1 MGLSMNLCNRLK
13 ETRLEKQLTQ
23 ESLADAVGV
32 TRQTIIAIEKEKFV
46 PSVRLALTL
55 AQALKVS
62 LEDLFWLEKPRR

>member
-1 MGLSMNLCNRLK
+1 MNLCNRLK
-13 ETRLEKQLTQ
+13 ETRLGKQLTQ
-23 ESLADAVGV
+23 ESLADTVGV

-55 AQALKVS
+55 AQALNVS